1 MTRQDSQN
9 DDSGDDVS
17 GDSAFSDA
25 ATAQTYHS
33 DEDEWDESLYEDTA
47 NELKDPE
54 KWMEDDEV
62 DCETSDS
69 NEDCDGPDQTTG
81 LDRQSD
87 YTFSQNLAEDEFDT
101 PLPYQGSSSDDEPV
115 DVIIEPDAEVEYEPL
130 TTRWMAGLVA
140 SLVLHMWFFSTL
152 SSVTMEDR
160 EYETIRPIDSKMG
173 WDEPEPVPLETI
185 AEYELA
191 NPDDLEKEQQTAL
204 NAKSVGLIQ
213 SEKPIQEA
221 APQFEAV
228 DSVEMRDSAPV
239 YDIPEGLEIDESIV
253 VQGTTGEGI
262 IQLDAALDRV
272 TWEIAA
278 NLKERKVLV
287 VWLLDSSGSLIE
299 QRKVVAKR
307 MRRIY
312 SELHALESA
321 GQIPNQ
327 DKPILSAVVTF
338 GQGMEFLTPT
348 PTANVDELV
357 ALFEKAPQD
366 QSGVENVFGAVRR
379 IVEKWGGLRNTQ
391 GRRML
396 VMTITDEA
404 GDDYG
409 QHLDVAINMLNRVGG
424 RAYVI
429 GPPAVFGK
437 RQGFVPY
444 LAPENGKTYQIPVD
458 IGPETAMGENV
469 QLPFWF
475 NGPQY
480 ENLSSGLGPYAL
492 ARLVHE
498 TGGVYFMTNM
508 ATAAGLTPT
517 GTFAAQT
524 MKLFAPDYRFRNAD
538 EYLKDVNKH
547 PIRAA
552 VHRAHELSLKYKAL
566 GTPELELRVNPNNYI
581 QTLATAQQT
590 VAVSTAMID
599 EILTAFPPSLEQAYK
614 SEESPRWRMAYSL
627 SMGRLLAQRLRC
639 MEYNTALA
647 QLKLLGTQE
656 ITSKVNHFI
665 FRPDP
670 NMNFAAGVK
679 KPKDLSELL
688 LKRCIAEAP
697 GTPWAILAARELQHP
712 LGIKVIEKFD
722 PPPPPRNEAA
732 EKDTPTKKKGILLL
746 ADDKKKKPAP
756 PAPPPAPP
764 ALPKY

>member
-1 MTRQDSQN
+1 MIRHDLKNTQSSHWDEDQSDRAVEEAAISSDSTEDWP
-9 DDSGDDVS
+9 DDAGDEYQESASSDANYESETDSEAGDEHQSLGETAPSNS
-17 GDSAFSDA
+17 GDSDHSSNVAQA
-25 ATAQTYHS
+25 A
-33 DEDEWDESLYEDTA
+33 DI
-47 NELKDPE
+47 
-54 KWMEDDEV
+54 
-62 DCETSDS
+62 
-69 NEDCDGPDQTTG
+69 G
-81 LDRQSD
+81 
-87 YTFSQNLAEDEFDT
+87 
-101 PLPYQGSSSDDEPV
+101 DDEPV
-115 DVIIEPDAEVEYEPL
+115 DVIIEPDVEVEYEPL
-130 TTRWMAGLVA
+130 DTRWVAGIVA
-140 SLVLHMWFFSTL
+140 SLVLHMWMVSTL
-152 SSVTMEDR
+152 SSVTIEDR
-160 EYETIRPIDSKMG
+160 EYETIRPIESKIG
-173 WDEPEPVPLETI
+173 WDEPEPLPFDIPT
-185 AEYELA
+185 EYELA
-191 NPDDLEKEQQTAL
+191 NPNELEKEQQTAL
-204 NAKSVGLIQ
+204 NARSVGLIQ
-213 SEKPIQEA
+213 SDKPVQEA
-221 APQFEAV
+221 APQFELV
-228 DSVEMRDSAPV
+228 DAVEMRESAPV

-272 TWEIAA
+272 TWEIAS

-299 QRKVVAKR
+299 QRKVIAKR

-312 SELHALESA
+312 GELQALETA

-327 DKPILSAVVTF
+327 EKAILSAVVTF
-338 GQGMEFLTPT
+338 GQGMEFLTPN
-348 PTANVDELV
+348 PTAKVDDIV
-357 ALFEKAPQD
+357 ALFEKAPSD

-379 IVEKWGGLRNTQ
+379 IVEKWGSLRTSQ
-391 GRRML
+391 GRRIL

-409 QHLDVAINMLNRVGG
+409 ENLDVAVNMLNRVGG

-517 GTFAAQT
+517 GSFAAQT

-538 EYLKDVNKH
+538 EYLKDVSKH
-547 PIRAA
+547 PIRSA

-566 GTPELELRVNPNNYI
+566 GTPDLELRVNPNNYI

-614 SEESPRWRMAYSL
+614 AEDSLRWRMAYNL
-627 SMGRLLAQRLRC
+627 SFGRLLAQRLRC
-639 MEYNTALA
+639 MEYNSALA
-647 QLKLLGTQE
+647 QMKLLGTQE
-656 ITSKVNHFI
+656 ITSRVNHFI

-670 NMNFAAGVK
+670 SINFAAGMK
-679 KPKDLSELL
+679 KPKELSETL
-688 LKRCIAEAP
+688 LKRCVAEAP
-697 GTPWAILAARELQHP
+697 GTPWAILAERELQHP
-712 LGIKVIEKFD
+712 LGIKVIEKFE
-722 PPPPPRNEAA
+722 PPPPPRREA
-732 EKDTPTKKKGILLL
+732 ETKDAATAKKKGVLLL
-746 ADDKKKKPAP
+746 ADDKQKKQAP
-756 PAPPPAPP
+756 PAPPPVPP
-764 ALPKY
+764 MLPRY